1 VSVILGYD
9 IYNEKLTGGEN
20 TVTLQLDINF
30 P

>member
-1 VSVILGYD
+1 VSVLLGYD
-9 IYNEKLTGGEN
+9 IYNKKATGGEN